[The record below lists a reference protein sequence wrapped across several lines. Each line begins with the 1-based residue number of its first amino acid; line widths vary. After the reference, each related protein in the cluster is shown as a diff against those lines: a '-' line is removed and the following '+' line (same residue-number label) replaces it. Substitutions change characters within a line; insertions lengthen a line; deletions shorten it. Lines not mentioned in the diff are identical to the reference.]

1 MPAAKKP
8 QAADRRKQIRPKP
21 SIDAR
26 TAGSVSHYFV
36 IYPASGS
43 DAKPELFLQ
52 YLRDG
57 EVVAQS
63 KPELPAPRPDGSIP
77 FIATAPVGSFPAG
90 QYLVNVM
97 LKQGDVGVVERA
109 FFQVSP

>member
-1 MPAAKKP
+1 
-8 QAADRRKQIRPKP
+8 
-21 SIDAR
+21 
-26 TAGSVSHYFV
+26 
-36 IYPASGS
+36 
-43 DAKPELFLQ
+43 LFLQ

-63 KPELPAPRPDGSIP
+63 KPELPEPRPDGSIP
-77 FIATAPVGSFPAG
+77 YIATAPAGSFPAG